1 MNKIL
6 TKILV
11 CILISLCFITSF
23 AIYSP
28 VKAST
33 EISAL
38 SYEEQD
44 FSFKGSCK
52 FSYQCSTM
60 FLNVSVNATA
70 SNNNN
75 ETITMEV
82 SILKRNVTKT
92 YTFYSDGQTH
102 QYKNIF
108 LGFSGGSDV
117 RFKFTGA
124 NPEITI
130 YTHLSLVGN

>member
-1 MNKIL
+1 MNKVF
-6 TKILV
+6 TRILV
-11 CILISLCFITSF
+11 CMLISLCFMTSI
-23 AIYSP
+23 AIYLP
-28 VKAST
+28 VKANT

-38 SYEEQD
+38 SYED
-44 FSFKGSCK
+44 TNFSFKGSCNL
-52 FSYQCSTM
+52 SYQCSGT

-82 SILKRNVTKT
+82 LIVNRKVTKT

-102 QYKNIF
+102 QFKNIF
-108 LGFSGGSDV
+108 LGFSGGSNV
-117 RFKFTGA
+117 SFRFIGA

-130 YTHLSLVGN
+130 NVNFNLVS

>member
-1 MNKIL
+1 MNKIC

-11 CILISLCFITSF
+11 CMLISLCFITSF

-28 VKAST
+28 VKANT

-38 SYEEQD
+38 SYED
-44 FSFKGSCK
+44 TNFSFKDSCQI
-52 FSYQCSTM
+52 SYQCSGM
-60 FLNVSVNATA
+60 FLDVSVNATA

-75 ETITMEV
+75 ETITMN
-82 SILKRNVTKT
+82 IYIANRNVTKT

-108 LGFSGGSDV
+108 LGFPGGSDV

-130 YTHLSLVGN
+130 YTHLSLVS